1 MHGGQWQAVYLIE
14 RLCDAKLLTPQD
26 SGLFEEA
33 RRRGVEV
40 MPLSFPTL
48 ARLARKADLVHAH
61 DARAHTLAAIA
72 GGPPLVVSRRV
83 AFPVKQSLAS
93 QWKYS
98 RAALYL
104 AVSRFVAGRLKEA
117 GVAEERV
124 RVVYDGVPLPA
135 LTTREQGRVVA
146 LAAKS
151 MDVPGIPIHL
161 TTNLWQD
168 LSTASIFVYVSNL
181 EGLGSGVLAAMAAG
195 VPVVACGAGGIQEA
209 VEHEHRGL
217 LVERDE
223 IARAIQ
229 RLLDDP
235 QAAEQMGMRGRKR
248 VEELFTV
255 DAMVSATRR
264 AYDELAKGDRCGKSE
279 ID

>member
-1 MHGGQWQAVYLIE
+1 
-14 RLCDAKLLTPQD
+14 
-26 SGLFEEA
+26 
-33 RRRGVEV
+33 
-40 MPLSFPTL
+40 
-48 ARLARKADLVHAH
+48 
-61 DARAHTLAAIA
+61 
-72 GGPPLVVSRRV
+72 
-83 AFPVKQSLAS
+83 
-93 QWKYS
+93 
-98 RAALYL
+98 
-104 AVSRFVAGRLKEA
+104 
-117 GVAEERV
+117 
-124 RVVYDGVPLPA
+124 
-135 LTTREQGRVVA
+135 
-146 LAAKS
+146 
-151 MDVPGIPIHL
+151 
-161 TTNLWQD
+161 
-168 LSTASIFVYVSNL
+168 
-181 EGLGSGVLAAMAAG
+181 
-195 VPVVACGAGGIQEA
+195 